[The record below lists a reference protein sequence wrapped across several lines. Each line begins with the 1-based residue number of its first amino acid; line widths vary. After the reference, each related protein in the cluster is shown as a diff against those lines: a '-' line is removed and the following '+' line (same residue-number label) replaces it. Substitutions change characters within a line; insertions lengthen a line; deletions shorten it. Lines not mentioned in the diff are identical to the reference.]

1 MKLCEEREHHQIKRR
16 HLKNHDSAFWG
27 PPLELKCGNSISVA
41 MVPNGHRVY
50 SLNPTFF
57 VWHLRMMAKPSLAI
71 FGLII
76 ERWKLRFAEVIQH
89 LKKTVSWNI
98 GRNCFFPKLAQHS
111 VSLKYFTSFLLYA
124 VQTLLKFMSTP
135 EQQQTLKEPPKWAL
149 LLQKYQKNSCSWNQH
164 LWALGSSVPFIL
176 LNSRNV
182 IFPSFP
188 SSKNSPIMDG
198 ERSLKTAAVEVV
210 VLEERE
216 KLTHDNGT

>member
-89 LKKTVSWNI
+89 LKKQYLGILGETVFFQNLPSTQCHWSISPLSYFMPSKPYLSLWVHLSNNKPWKNPQNGPCYYRNI
-98 GRNCFFPKLAQHS
+98 KKIVAVEISTSGPWAPPFHLYFSIHATSYSHHS
-111 VSLKYFTSFLLYA
+111 QA
-124 VQTLLKFMSTP
+124 
-135 EQQQTLKEPPKWAL
+135 
-149 LLQKYQKNSCSWNQH
+149 
-164 LWALGSSVPFIL
+164 
-176 LNSRNV
+176 
-182 IFPSFP
+182 
-188 SSKNSPIMDG
+188 
-198 ERSLKTAAVEVV
+198 LKTVQ
-210 VLEERE
+210 LWTERE
-216 KLTHDNGT
+216 V